1 MTDKVTAFIGLGSNL
16 ATPRQQIIGART
28 AITAIAGIQELAFS
42 SLYQSA
48 PMGPKDQPDYVNA
61 VMAISTALSPLELL
75 KALQQIE
82 QEHGRVR
89 TGERWGP
96 RTLDLDLL
104 LYGDQQI
111 QLPDL
116 IVPHVGIADREFVLY
131 PLYEIAPDLTVPGKG
146 SLSDLVANCPLRG
159 LQRLI
164 QS

>member
-16 ATPRQQIIGART
+16 ATPSQQINGARA
-28 AITAIAGIQELAFS
+28 AIAVTAGIQELAFS

-61 VMAISTALSPLELL
+61 VMAIATELTPTAL
-75 KALQQIE
+75 LQCLQGIE
-82 QEHGRVR
+82 NEHGRVR

-96 RTLDLDLL
+96 RTLDLDVL
-104 LYGDQQI
+104 LYDDQQI

-116 IVPHVGIADREFVLY
+116 IVPHIGIADREFVLY
-131 PLYEIAPDLTVPGKG
+131 PLYEIAPHLIVPGKG
-146 SLSDLVANCPLRG
+146 SLAELVANCPLRG
-159 LQRLI
+159 LQRLT

>member
-16 ATPRQQIIGART
+16 ATPSQQINGARS
-28 AITAIAGIQELAFS
+28 AITATAEIQELAFS

-61 VMAISTALSPLELL
+61 VMAITTGLSPLELL
-75 KALQQIE
+75 KTLQQIE
-82 QEHGRVR
+82 HEHGRVR

-116 IVPHVGIADREFVLY
+116 IVPHIGIADREFVLY
-131 PLYEIAPDLTVPGKG
+131 PLYEIAPDLNVPGKG
-146 SLSDLVANCPLRG
+146 SLSDLVANCPLRD
-159 LQRLI
+159 LQRLT